1 MTGGFLFKITAK
13 RVQYEFNVSRK
24 IMRITG
30 DSATGK
36 SELIRVLG
44 DAGNPKTG
52 ISTNC
57 KYKCEVITD
66 VFFKYIKEDII
77 IISNTIKNH
86 SSTEFYDAMRNLLKR
101 YDDTLFFA
109 DEDFKDIG
117 TDEFALFC
125 KFTDSFF
132 VLICRNS
139 LGKLPYSYKEIYTI
153 KTSGKFH
160 SLIPKYNANDF
171 SFLDENRNFIVE
183 DSNAGYEFYKY
194 FYNNVVPAE
203 GKSKIKSMLKKSNT
217 MVIADGAAFGCEIEG
232 ILGTISRNNLD
243 IRLFLPESFE
253 YLVLDSELFSNYGFS
268 NGTANTVNVITGLYF
283 SWERYFTAFLTE
295 LTKDFEN
302 CYSKGKL
309 NQCYYL
315 PCCCKGKRKCNL
327 VFTAKKKEAVLKKYL
342 EPDKNKKE

>member
-52 ISTNC
+52 ISINC

-109 DEDFKDIG
+109 DD
-117 TDEFALFC
+117 
-125 KFTDSFF
+125 
-132 VLICRNS
+132 
-139 LGKLPYSYKEIYTI
+139 
-153 KTSGKFH
+153 
-160 SLIPKYNANDF
+160 
-171 SFLDENRNFIVE
+171 
-183 DSNAGYEFYKY
+183 
-194 FYNNVVPAE
+194 
-203 GKSKIKSMLKKSNT
+203 T
-217 MVIADGAAFGCEIEG
+217 MVIAAGAAFGCEIEG

-283 SWERYFTAFLTE
+283 SWERYFTAFLT
-295 LTKDFEN
+295 
-302 CYSKGKL
+302 
-309 NQCYYL
+309 QI
-315 PCCCKGKRKCNL
+315 
-327 VFTAKKKEAVLKKYL
+327 KKNNKYIL
-342 EPDKNKKE
+342 SL